1 MQVNVFEYRQIYDLE
16 NLSISNVNVFLNNVQ
31 KCVKMHKN
39 AADSYK
45 AGETVN
51 LLGYTSTSK
60 RFGSALKFAYKDL
73 HDDQIPVVF
82 EIIFQG

>member
-1 MQVNVFEYRQIYDLE
+1 
-16 NLSISNVNVFLNNVQ
+16 
-31 KCVKMHKN
+31 MHKN
-39 AADSYK
+39 NADSYK

-73 HDDQIPVVF
+73 QDDQIPVVF